1 MSRTHLL
8 KGVGLLVLLFSGC
21 SDGSPTKLAPV
32 TGRVTY
38 KNQAVTAAE
47 IYFNPDAQKGNQGE
61 MGSSFLAEDGTFSI
75 ATYHPK
81 GPRTGVVP
89 GAYKVTLGLGR
100 RPEKDLVKFRTV
112 QATPLTIEVPEEGL
126 SDVVIDLDKGTIDVK

>member
-1 MSRTHLL
+1 
-8 KGVGLLVLLFSGC
+8 LLVLLFLSGC
-21 SDGSPTKLAPV
+21 SDGAPTRLAPV
-32 TGRVTY
+32 TGRVSY

-61 MGSSFLAEDGTFSI
+61 LGSAFLAEDGTFSM
-75 ATYHPK
+75 TTHHPK

-100 RPEKDLVKFRTV
+100 RPEKDLVKFRTI
-112 QATPLTIEVPEEGL
+112 QATPLTVEVPEEGL
-126 SDVVIDLDKGTIDVK
+126 SDIVIDLDKGTIDAK